1 MPDAPSDRPA
11 PLSDALLAISHTQ
24 IWQAIDA
31 LAERHTLTAS
41 ALARHAGLDATAFN
55 RSKRFSNDGR
65 PRWPSTESLV
75 KVLAATGESFDSFA
89 HLFNGKLETKG
100 FRAQQPNSVV
110 PLLGF
115 AQAGSGGYF
124 DDAGFP
130 SGHGWDAIQL
140 PDLDDDQCYA
150 LEVSGDSMLP
160 LYRDGDVIVVSP
172 GAQIRRHDRVV
183 VRTQSG
189 EVLAKV
195 LQRRTNSHVEL
206 HSINAEHPDRKIAL
220 CDIDWI
226 ARIVWAS
233 Q

>member
-1 MPDAPSDRPA
+1 M
-11 PLSDALLAISHTQ
+11 SHAQ
-24 IWQAIDA
+24 IWSAIDA
-31 LAERHTLTAS
+31 LAERNAMSAS
-41 ALARHAGLDATAFN
+41 ALARQAGLDATAFN
-55 RSKRFSNDGR
+55 RSKRFSSDGR
-65 PRWPSTESLV
+65 PRWPTTESLI
-75 KVLAATGESFDSFA
+75 KVLAATGESFDRFA
-89 HLFNGKLETKG
+89 LLYDASLETKG
-100 FRAQQPNSVV
+100 LREGNLPPESLNSETARPGPVV

-115 AQAGSGGYF
+115 AQAGDGGFF

-140 PDLDDDQCYA
+140 PELDDQQTYA

-160 LYRDGDVIVVSP
+160 LYRDGDIIVVSP

-183 VRTQSG
+183 VRTRSG

-195 LQRRTNSHVEL
+195 LQRRTNDHVEL
-206 HSINAEHPDRKIAL
+206 HSLNAEHPNRKIAL
-220 CDIDWI
+220 SDVDWI

>member
-1 MPDAPSDRPA
+1 M
-11 PLSDALLAISHTQ
+11 SHAQ
-24 IWQAIDA
+24 IWSAIDA
-31 LAERHTLTAS
+31 LAERNALSAS
-41 ALARHAGLDATAFN
+41 ALARQAGLDATAFN
-55 RSKRFSNDGR
+55 RSKRFSSDGR
-65 PRWPSTESLV
+65 PRWPTTESLV
-75 KVLAATGESFDSFA
+75 KVLAATGESFDNFA
-89 HLFNGKLETKG
+89 VLYDTSLETKALG
-100 FRAQQPNSVV
+100 PQTLRPDNALTNDLGSQTFGPVV

-115 AQAGSGGYF
+115 AQAGDGGFF

-140 PDLDDDQCYA
+140 PELDDEQCYA

-160 LYRDGDVIVVSP
+160 LYRDGDIIVVSP

-183 VRTQSG
+183 VRTRSG

-195 LQRRTNSHVEL
+195 LQRRTNDHVEL
-206 HSINAEHPDRKIAL
+206 HSLNADHPDRKIAL
-220 CDIDWI
+220 SDVDWI

>member
-1 MPDAPSDRPA
+1 MPDTPSDRSPF
-11 PLSDALLAISHTQ
+11 LSDAFLAMSHTQ
-24 IWQAIDA
+24 IWSAIDA
-31 LAERHTLTAS
+31 LADRNKLSTS
-41 ALARHAGLDATAFN
+41 ALARQAGLDATAFN
-55 RSKRFSNDGR
+55 RSKRFSSDGR
-65 PRWPSTESLV
+65 ARWPSTESLI
-75 KVLAATGESFDSFA
+75 KVLAATGESFDGFA
-89 HLFNGKLETKG
+89 HLFDTALETKG
-100 FRAQQPNSVV
+100 LRAKRTGTVV

-150 LEVSGDSMLP
+150 LEVSGDSMMP
-160 LYRDGDVIVVSP
+160 LYRDGDIIVVSP
-172 GAQIRRHDRVV
+172 AAQMRRNDRVV

-206 HSINAEHPDRKIAL
+206 HSLNAEHPDRKIAL
-220 CDIDWI
+220 HDVDWI